1 MSTFIGQLIG
11 FAAIVFFESGITIAM
26 SALSTENFPTAL
38 RATARAWVT
47 NAGVLGAMLGLA
59 LVGMLSDRLG
69 GHAGVVAVLG
79 LVPLA
84 LAPLVLLVPE
94 TVGRELEAVV
104 GEPAVGSP
112 AS

>member
-1 MSTFIGQLIG
+1 M
-11 FAAIVFFESGITIAM
+11 
-26 SALSTENFPTAL
+26 
-38 RATARAWVT
+38 T

-112 AS
+112 VS